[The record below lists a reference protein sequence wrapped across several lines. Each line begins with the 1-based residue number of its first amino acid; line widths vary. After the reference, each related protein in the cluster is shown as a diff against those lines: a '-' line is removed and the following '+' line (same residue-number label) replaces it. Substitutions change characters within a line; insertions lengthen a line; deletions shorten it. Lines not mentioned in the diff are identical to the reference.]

1 MCLLVAQL
9 CLTHCDPIDCNLPG
23 FSVQDSP
30 AKNTGMGSHSLLQG
44 ILPTQESNPGLLHC
58 KQVFYHLSHKGSL
71 RGLSYLLV
79 KTCKL
84 SGFIESPQFAECVTC
99 KNTKELE
106 YRRSADKGGLHY
118 RVETRQKISRIH
130 KNTLKCENEYNP
142 LCNYLGPYVTHKAL
156 EFHLPY
162 WLRR

>member
-58 KQVFYHLSHKGSL
+58 KQVFYHLSHQGSPSNT
-71 RGLSYLLV
+71 GVGGHSLL
-79 KTCKL
+79 
-84 SGFIESPQFAECVTC
+84 Q
-99 KNTKELE
+99 
-106 YRRSADKGGLHY
+106 
-118 RVETRQKISRIH
+118 RIF
-130 KNTLKCENEYNP
+130 P
-142 LCNYLGPYVTHKAL
+142 I
-156 EFHLPY
+156 
-162 WLRR
+162 